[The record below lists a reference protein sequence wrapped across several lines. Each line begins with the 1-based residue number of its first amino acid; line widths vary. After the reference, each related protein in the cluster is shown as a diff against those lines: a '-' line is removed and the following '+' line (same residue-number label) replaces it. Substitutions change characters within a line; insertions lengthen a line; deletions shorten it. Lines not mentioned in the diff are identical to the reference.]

1 MTTLLA
7 TYWPLFLAAADLLG
21 AVLASLHALLKKRE
35 THSVIGWVGLIW
47 LAPFIGWLLYFCFGI
62 NRIQRRGCEV
72 SHKLQDVL
80 QQIRIPV
87 PATVLQEIEEVKTE
101 HLQFKQINETVEK
114 LTHRPLLP
122 KNNIQPLI
130 NGDQAYPAMLQ
141 AIAGAQKSISL
152 VSYIFDNDRAG
163 QQFIEALE
171 QAHRRGVAVRVLI
184 DGVGARYSRP
194 SSARELQRRGVPCHT
209 FLPTL
214 VPRFTAYANLR
225 NHRKIMVVDGTTGF
239 TGGMNIR
246 EGCLLDQPSKH
257 PVQDLHFCFSGPV
270 VTHLQEAFLT
280 DWAFTTGEILQGETW
295 LPVPPFDGQVLAR
308 GITDGPDEDFE
319 RLLMTILAAISI
331 ARQRVVIV
339 TPYFLPDPTM
349 IRALTLAVLRG
360 VEVDIMVPRKNN
372 IRLVQWA
379 SSHPLKQVMEGGCN
393 VYCTEP
399 PFDHSKLLLVD
410 DAWSLVGSTNL
421 DPRSLRLNFEF
432 NVECYSPELVS
443 DLWKIV
449 QAKRKQATHLRVQ
462 DLTDRHVA
470 LRLRDG
476 IARLMTPY
484 L

>member
-1 MTTLLA
+1 MTALLA

-21 AVLASLHALLKKRE
+21 AALASLHALLKKRE

-47 LAPFIGWLLYFCFGI
+47 LAPFIGWILYFCFGI

-72 SHKLQDVL
+72 SQKLQKVL

-87 PATVLQEIEEVKTE
+87 PDTVLQKIDEVKTE
-101 HLQFKQINETVEK
+101 HVQFKQIVETVEK

-122 KNNIQPLI
+122 KNDIQPLL
-130 NGDQAYPAMLQ
+130 NGDQAYPVMLQ
-141 AIAGAQKSISL
+141 AIADAKTSISL

-163 QQFIEALE
+163 QQFIEALD
-171 QAHRRGVAVRVLI
+171 QAHRRGVEVRVLI
-184 DGVGARYSRP
+184 DGVGAKYSRP
-194 SSARELQRRGVPCHT
+194 SSARILQKRGVPCRT

-225 NHRKIMVVDGTTGF
+225 NHRKILVVDGTVGF

-246 EGCLLDQPSKH
+246 ESCLLEQPSKH
-257 PVQDLHFCFSGPV
+257 PVQDLHFRFSGPV

-280 DWAFTTGEILQGETW
+280 DWAFTTGEILQGEAW
-295 LPVPPFDGQVLAR
+295 LPIPPFDGQVLAR

-331 ARQRVVIV
+331 ARERIVMV

-349 IRALTLAVLRG
+349 IRALILAVLRG
-360 VEVDIMVPRKNN
+360 VNVDIIVPRKNN

-379 SSHPLKQVMEGGCN
+379 SSHPLKQVLEGGCN
-393 VYCTEP
+393 VYYTDP

-410 DAWSLVGSTNL
+410 NAWALVGSTNM

-432 NVECYSPELVS
+432 NVECYSPDLVEQ
-443 DLWKIV
+443 LLEIV
-449 QAKRKQATHLRVQ
+449 QAKIERATRLETR
-462 DLTDRHVA
+462 DLTDRHLM